1 MMMRFSF
8 LTAAL
13 VCSALV
19 PASAAQPGQ
28 VAITSAA
35 LKSTS
40 VSGAIRTV
48 NVAVTVTNH
57 GSAKEPSNVL
67 QSVVTVQDGTKTGT
81 KGIPPLAP
89 GASYTFV
96 YSFQR
101 AVGARPGSTRLTFRL
116 MGDNAPGAAWVDS
129 SSRVRL
135 DA

>member
-1 MMMRFSF
+1 MIRISF

-13 VCSALV
+13 AFAALM
-19 PASAAQPGQ
+19 PASAAQAGQ
-28 VAITSAA
+28 VAITSAVV
-35 LKSTS
+35 KSTTA
-40 VSGAIRTV
+40 SGAIRTV
-48 NVAVTVTNH
+48 NVAVTVTNR

-101 AVGARPGSTRLTFRL
+101 AAGAHPGSTRLTFHL
-116 MGDNAPGAAWVDS
+116 VGDNTPGSAWVDV